1 MPLTHIAAKFGVIVL
16 SVKKVGT
23 IALAC
28 VLSAVTLCGCSKYS
42 KGDKLVT
49 EAVQLYK
56 QQDYNGAKELLL
68 QAEKDGLKSAG
79 EELLYFYLGEAYFKL
94 GDHSKSLEA
103 HLKVVEIKPEAFKS
117 WVTIGV
123 CKRKLGDSKG
133 ALDAYL
139 NALMYDPENAD
150 SVGLYI
156 SLGSLYIENGKP
168 YTAID
173 YLEKAAEIY
182 PEHPAAHAFLAIAYA
197 MAYDHDKAEAE
208 FTLAEQLGF
217 SDMEGIRAQINKVKA
232 AQQNIPQLDLPKSE

>member
-1 MPLTHIAAKFGVIVL
+1 MIVL

-28 VLSAVTLCGCSKYS
+28 IISISALCGCSKYS

-49 EAVQLYK
+49 EAAKLYK
-56 QQDYNGAKELLL
+56 QQDYSGALELLS
-68 QAEKDGLKSAG
+68 QAEQEGLKSAG
-79 EELLYFYLGEAYFKL
+79 EELLYFYMGEACFKL
-94 GDHSKSLEA
+94 GDYSKSLES
-103 HLKVVEIKPEAFKS
+103 HMKVVEIKPETFKS

-123 CKRKLGDSKG
+123 CQRKLGNSKG

-182 PEHPAAHAFLAIAYA
+182 PEHPAAHAYLAIGYA
-197 MAYDHDKAEAE
+197 MAYEYDKAEAE
-208 FTLAEQLGF
+208 FSSAEALGF
-217 SDMEGIRAQINKVKA
+217 SDMEGVRAQINKVKA